1 MSKKPAK
8 PTTYP
13 EFLKDLLEA
22 KSPTGHEFAAQKV
35 IDDHVEK
42 SADKY
47 SKDALGNRIAELKG
61 DGGPTCRSTFRPGQV
76 ELPHVQKA
84 CQADHLP

>member
-47 SKDALGNRIAELKG
+47 SKTPSATAS
-61 DGGPTCRSTFRPGQV
+61 RSSRATAAP
-76 ELPHVQKA
+76 P
-84 CQADHLP
+84 

>member
-8 PTTYP
+8 QTSYP
-13 EFLKDLLEA
+13 VFLKELLEA

-47 SKDALGNRIAELKG
+47 SKDALGNRII
-61 DGGPTCRSTFRPGQV
+61 T
-76 ELPHVQKA
+76 HVKNITYS
-84 CQADHLP
+84 AD

>member
-42 SADKY
+42 SADK
-47 SKDALGNRIAELKG
+47 
-61 DGGPTCRSTFRPGQV
+61 
-76 ELPHVQKA
+76 
-84 CQADHLP
+84 